1 MELCRFLRFVKF
13 AVRPLGRFL
22 GLGVCLC
29 LRVIKLSKMLD
40 KTLAYNHELQE
51 VSIRPLILC
60 PCVAKL

>member
-29 LRVIKLSKMLD
+29 LQRSQGSRVFFGKLAHS
-40 KTLAYNHELQE
+40 LAFVVTAE
-51 VSIRPLILC
+51 
-60 PCVAKL
+60 AF